1 MQVKTLGYV
10 TAALTLFTLGASVQ
24 AAPKAAP
31 VKTTAP
37 QAVVVKLGP
46 AMQEEYTG
54 GEPAE
59 RITIFLTGAAA
70 QKPVTIRTAPKPQ
83 G

>member
-1 MQVKTLGYV
+1 MQANLGYV
-10 TAALTLFTLGASVQ
+10 MTALTLFTLGTSAQ
-24 AAPKAAP
+24 AAPKAAV
-31 VKTTAP
+31 VKSASP

-54 GEPAE
+54 GDPAE
-59 RITIFLTGAAA
+59 RTTTYLNAELAR
-70 QKPVTIRTAPKPQ
+70 KPAVGKTAPKPQ